1 MTCTTGA
8 LMIEYVPRSGP
19 PEAMNCPAVVCDTC
33 RKQVVGSGNIV
44 WAYKVIHGDD
54 EVRQQS
60 PLYAAH
66 KGRCDQALDTWLKKQ
81 YGSGWLILWEE
92 LDTFARQFQHNTAN
106 AFADDSAGEYHQL
119 VIKQPN
125 NDPHSKIPQI

>member
-1 MTCTTGA
+1 
-8 LMIEYVPRSGP
+8 MIEYVPRSGP

-44 WAYKVIHGDD
+44 WAYKVVHDTD

-66 KGRCDQALDTWLKKQ
+66 KGRCDQALDAWLKKQ
-81 YGSGWLILWEE
+81 YSIADHWILLWEE
-92 LDTFARQFQHNTAN
+92 LDAFMEQLAHNAMN
-106 AFADDSAGEYHQL
+106 AFADDEEGEYHQL
-119 VIKQPN
+119 VIKQPR
-125 NDPHSKIPQI
+125 NDPHTEIPAIP